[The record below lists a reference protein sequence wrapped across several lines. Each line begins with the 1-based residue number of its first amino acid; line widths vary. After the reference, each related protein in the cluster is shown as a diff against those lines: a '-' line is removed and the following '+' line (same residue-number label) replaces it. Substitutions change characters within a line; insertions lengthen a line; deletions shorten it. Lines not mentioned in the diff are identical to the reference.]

1 MIYPIPQKNNLTGS
15 PVEIK
20 SLCIEGDF
28 RAVAE
33 KVIEGYALLSPN
45 GFGVEIRCSDSRKTT
60 YIDEI
65 SRLTDEKYFITVS
78 ENGIL
83 IEASCEKGVFRA
95 AHTLA
100 KLVKNGEVRTGILE
114 DYPLFVKRGYIE
126 GFYGKTWQNEKRVSV
141 MKLMA
146 SYGMNSFFYAPK
158 DDIYHREKWR
168 ELYPEKELSE
178 LKALFETAKENCL
191 DFYWAVGPGLT
202 YKYTSESDF
211 GQLINKFMSLYGI
224 GIRGFGLL
232 LDDISWEFQ
241 YEDDAKAFDAIVD
254 AHICLVNKTYN
265 ALKKIDPSITLTVC
279 PTQYSGDENGYYVSK
294 FGSGIP
300 SDVSLFW
307 TGAEICSRVLT
318 VREADEL
325 MRSTKHMPLYWD
337 NYPVNDCE
345 MFQELHLGALIGRE
359 KELYNHCEGL
369 ISNVMEYAECSK
381 IPLMTVADFLWN
393 PTAYNPDESLRNAH
407 REMLG
412 DNAELFGYFADHLG
426 VSCLSKY
433 SSAFMSET
441 LLKIAFLESSGKNDE
456 AFALFEDYISN
467 MRKCLALISDTSVP
481 LFEEMQKWVKKFS
494 MCCDLLDAIYTARK
508 EPSDI
513 TKAALSEQLEK
524 YNSDAVVLTGFC
536 LREAAEKT
544 LEKM

>member
-1 MIYPIPQKNNLTGS
+1 MIHPIPQKNNLTGT

-20 SLCIEGDF
+20 SLRFSGDF
-28 RAVAE
+28 KAVAE
-33 KVIEGYALLSPN
+33 KVIEGYSLLSPN
-45 GFGVEIRCSDSRKTT
+45 GFEVEIRCSDSRKTT

-78 ENGIL
+78 ENKAI
-83 IEASCEKGVFRA
+83 IEASCKKGVFRA

-100 KLVKNGEVRTGILE
+100 KLVRNSEVRTGTLE
-114 DYPLFVKRGYIE
+114 DYPLFIKRGYIE
-126 GFYGKTWQNEKRVSV
+126 GFYGKTWENQKRISV

-146 SYGMNSFFYAPK
+146 AYGMNSFFYAPK

-168 ELYPEKELSE
+168 ELYPEKELNE
-178 LKALFETAKENCL
+178 LRALFETANENCL

-202 YKYTSESDF
+202 YKYTSDSDF
-211 GQLINKFMSLYGI
+211 EQLIKKFMSLYDI

-241 YEDDAKAFDAIVD
+241 YEDDAKAFDGIVD
-254 AHICLVNKTYN
+254 AHIHLVNKTYN

-294 FGSGIP
+294 FGSCIP
-300 SDVSLFW
+300 TDINLFW

-318 VREADEL
+318 VREADEIL
-325 MRSTKHMPLYWD
+325 RSTKHRPLYWD

-345 MFQELHLGALIGRE
+345 MFQELHLGALTGRD
-359 KELYNHCEGL
+359 KELYRHCEGL

-381 IPLMTVADFLWN
+381 IPLMTIADFLWN
-393 PTAYNPDESLRNAH
+393 PTEYNPEKSLANAH

-412 DNAELFGYFADHLG
+412 DNAKLFGYFADHLG

-441 LLKIAFLESSGKNDE
+441 LMKIAFLEANGKKDE
-456 AFALFEDYISN
+456 AFALFEEYISN
-467 MRKCLALISDTSVP
+467 MRKCLVLISDTSVP

-494 MCCDLLDAIYTARK
+494 MCCDLLDAIYEARK
-508 EPSDI
+508 EPSDG
-513 TKAALSEQLEK
+513 TKATLAEMLEN
-524 YNSDAVVLTGFC
+524 YNSDAVILTGFC